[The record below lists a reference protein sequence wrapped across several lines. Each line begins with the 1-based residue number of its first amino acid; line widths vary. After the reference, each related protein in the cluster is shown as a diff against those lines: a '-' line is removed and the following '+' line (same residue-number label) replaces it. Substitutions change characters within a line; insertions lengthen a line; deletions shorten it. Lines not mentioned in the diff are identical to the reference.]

1 MQNDRKTAKV
11 HVPEHQKEQ
20 LMLKKVKDIMR
31 KKEIN
36 TVVVNSRRINS
47 FL

>member
-20 LMLKKVKDIMR
+20 LMFKKVKDIQML
-31 KKEIN
+31 KEIGI
-36 TVVVNSRRINS
+36 VVEK
-47 FL
+47 